1 MQTMAVRHKV
11 EGVAAALFLCMLCS
25 AQERFESGDLRGFTK
40 SPTEHIID
48 ERERPF
54 KVAAAKGVI
63 LDASGVGL
71 GGVLIEVQDKAG
83 RIRGAKTDANGRFE
97 LRGLLNGSYKFKVT
111 LNGFQSVVGEIIVS
125 RKAQRG
131 EKVTITMKFGV

>member
-1 MQTMAVRHKV
+1 
-11 EGVAAALFLCMLCS
+11 
-25 AQERFESGDLRGFTK
+25 
-40 SPTEHIID
+40 
-48 ERERPF
+48 
-54 KVAAAKGVI
+54 
-63 LDASGVGL
+63 L